1 MNRFVKILPM
11 MEWLQTY
18 RKEWL
23 RFDLVAGLTT
33 AAVVIPKAMAYA
45 AIAGLPL
52 VVGLYSSLVML
63 VVYAVFGT
71 SRLLSVT
78 TSSTIAI
85 LAYGALAA
93 VVPGGNAASLL
104 SASATLSLLVGA
116 FLLLGGL
123 LRLGVV
129 ANLISDPVLIGFKAG
144 IGLVI
149 VLDQIPKLLDVH
161 FTKAGFFQDIVSIL
175 GHLPETSLPTLM
187 LAMAMLGLM
196 LGLKKFAP
204 RLPAP
209 LITVAAGIALSS
221 FVGLDRLGISLV
233 GTVQAGLPTFA
244 LPDFNLMRQLW
255 PAALGIALMSFI
267 ETAAAGRAFI
277 QKGDLPP
284 EGNQELVATGLA
296 NLAGSFF
303 HAMPG
308 GGGTSQTAVNQGSGA
323 RSQISGLVTAAVIM
337 ATLLFLAPLFGK
349 MPNATLA
356 VVVIIASVGLVSPA
370 EFRSIHTIRTMEFH
384 WALIA
389 ACGVMLLGTLNGL
402 LVAVLVSMVSLIV
415 RANTHPIHV
424 LGRKPGTSVFRPLSP
439 EHPEDETYPGRLLLR
454 PEGAIFFVN
463 APRLGQKMR
472 ALIAEF
478 TPRVLILDLSA
489 VPDME
494 YTALMM
500 LTEGEEAVREAGTM
514 ILLVA
519 MNPRVLEVIQR
530 SPLWERLGRERT
542 FFTLDQAVEWFH
554 RQSAEDSQKTEQD
567 QDGMVTTLQVSAGTA
582 GA

>member
-1 MNRFVKILPM
+1 MSVNRLGKMIPM
-11 MEWLQTY
+11 MEWLPSY
-18 RKEWL
+18 RMEWL

-33 AAVVIPKAMAYA
+33 AAVIIPQAMAYA
-45 AIAGLPL
+45 AIARLPL
-52 VVGLYSSLVML
+52 VVGLYTSLVML
-63 VVYAVFGT
+63 AVYAALGT

-85 LAYGALAA
+85 LSSSALA
-93 VVPGGNAASLL
+93 VVAPGGDAARLQA
-104 SASATLSLLVGA
+104 ASATLSLLVGA

-129 ANLISDPVLIGFKAG
+129 ANLISNPVLIGFKAG

-149 VLDQIPKLLDVH
+149 VLDQVPKLLNVH
-161 FTKAGFFQDIVSIL
+161 ITKAGFFQEIFSIIR
-175 GHLPETSLPTLM
+175 HLPEASLPTFM
-187 LAMAMLGLM
+187 LAISMLALM
-196 LGLKKFAP
+196 FGLKRLAP
-204 RLPAP
+204 RLPAT
-209 LITVAAGIALSS
+209 LIIVSVGIALSG
-221 FVGLDRLGISLV
+221 FAGLDRMGISLV
-233 GTVQAGLPTFA
+233 GTVQAGLPTIA
-244 LPDFNLMRQLW
+244 LPDLSLMERLW
-255 PAALGIALMSFI
+255 PAALGIALMSFV

-277 QKGDLPP
+277 RKGDLPP
-284 EGNQELVATGLA
+284 EANRELVATGLA

-303 HAMPG
+303 HTMPG
-308 GGGTSQTAVNQGSGA
+308 GGGTSQTAVNHGAGA
-323 RSQISGLVTAAVIM
+323 RSQISGLVTAAVVM
-337 ATLLFLAPLFGK
+337 ATILFLAPLFGL

-356 VVVIIASVGLVSPA
+356 VVVIIAGVGLIRPT

-389 ACGVMLLGTLNGL
+389 AFGVMVLGTLKGL

-439 EHPEDETYPGRLLLR
+439 EHPEDETFPGLLLLR
-454 PEGAIFFVN
+454 PEGAIFFAN
-463 APRLGQKMR
+463 APRLGQKIR
-472 ALIAEF
+472 ALITEF
-478 TPRVLILDLSA
+478 SPRVLVLDLSA

-500 LTEGEEAVREAGTM
+500 LIEGEEAVREAGTM
-514 ILLVA
+514 IQLVA

-542 FFTLDQAVEWFH
+542 FFTLDQAVEWFQ
-554 RQSAEDSQKTEQD
+554 RQAVGDK
-567 QDGMVTTLQVSAGTA
+567 LQ
-582 GA
+582 

>member
-1 MNRFVKILPM
+1 MSVNRLGKIFPIMDWLPS
-11 MEWLQTY
+11 Y

-33 AAVVIPKAMAYA
+33 AAVIIPKAMAYA

-52 VVGLYSSLVML
+52 VVGLYTSLVML

-85 LAYGALAA
+85 LASSALAA
-93 VVPGGNAASLL
+93 VAPGGDAARLL

-116 FLLLGGL
+116 FLLMGGL
-123 LRLGVV
+123 LRLGAV
-129 ANLISDPVLIGFKAG
+129 ANLISAPVLIGFKAG

-149 VLDQIPKLLDVH
+149 VLDQVPKLLDVH
-161 FTKAGFFQDIVSIL
+161 ITKAGFFQDIVSIL
-175 GHLPETSLPTLM
+175 GRLHETSLPTLM
-187 LAMAMLGLM
+187 LALTMLALM
-196 LGLKKFAP
+196 LVLKQFAP

-209 LITVAAGIALSS
+209 LITVAAGIALSG

-233 GTVQAGLPTFA
+233 GTVRAGLPTFA
-244 LPDFNLMRQLW
+244 LPDLSLMERLW

-284 EGNQELVATGLA
+284 EGNHELVATGLA
-296 NLAGSFF
+296 NLVGSFF
-303 HAMPG
+303 HGMPG
-308 GGGTSQTAVNQGSGA
+308 GGGTSQTAVNKGAGA
-323 RSQISGLVTAAVIM
+323 RSQMSGLVTAAVIM
-337 ATLLFLAPLFGK
+337 AALLFLAPLFGL

-356 VVVIIASVGLVSPA
+356 IVVIIASVGLVSPA
-370 EFRSIHTIRTMEFH
+370 EFRAVHTIRTMEFH

-389 ACGVMLLGTLNGL
+389 AFGVMVLGTLKGL

-424 LGRKPGTSVFRPLSP
+424 LGRKPGTNVFRPLSP
-439 EHPEDETYPGRLLLR
+439 EHPEDETYPGLLLLR
-454 PEGAIFFVN
+454 PEGAIFFAN
-463 APRLGQKMR
+463 APRLGQKIR
-472 ALIAEF
+472 ELIAQF
-478 TPRVLILDLSA
+478 TPRVLVLDLSA
-489 VPDME
+489 VPDIE

-514 ILLVA
+514 IELVA

-530 SPLWERLGRERT
+530 SSLWERLGRERT
-542 FFTLDQAVEWFH
+542 FFTLDQAVEWFQ
-554 RQSAEDSQKTEQD
+554 RQ
-567 QDGMVTTLQVSAGTA
+567 AGRNNTR
-582 GA
+582 

>member
-1 MNRFVKILPM
+1 MSRLNKILPM
-11 MEWLQTY
+11 MEWLPSY
-18 RKEWL
+18 RKELL

-33 AAVVIPKAMAYA
+33 AAVIIPQAMAYA
-45 AIAGLPL
+45 TIAGLPL
-52 VVGLYSSLVML
+52 VVGLYTSLVML
-63 VVYAVFGT
+63 VVYAALGT

-85 LAYGALAA
+85 LVSGALATVA
-93 VVPGGNAASLL
+93 PAGDAARLL
-104 SASATLSLLVGA
+104 SASTTLSLLVGA

-149 VLDQIPKLLDVH
+149 VLNQIPKLLDVH
-161 FTKAGFFQDIVSIL
+161 IAKAGFFQDIVSIL
-175 GHLPETSLPTLM
+175 THLPQTSLPTFM
-187 LAMAMLGLM
+187 LAMAMLAVM
-196 LGLKKFAP
+196 LGLKHFAP

-209 LITVAAGIALSS
+209 LITVAVGIALSG

-233 GTVQAGLPTFA
+233 GTVQAGLPTFV
-244 LPDFNLMRQLW
+244 LPDLSLMRQLW

-284 EGNQELVATGLA
+284 EGNHELVATGLA

-303 HAMPG
+303 NCMPG
-308 GGGTSQTAVNQGSGA
+308 GGGTSQTAVNQGAGA

-337 ATLLFLAPLFGK
+337 ATLLFLAPLFGL

-356 VVVIIASVGLVSPA
+356 VVVIIACIGLVSPA
-370 EFRSIHTIRTMEFH
+370 EFRAVHTIRTMEFH
-384 WALIA
+384 WALITA
-389 ACGVMLLGTLNGL
+389 SGVMVLGTLKGL

-424 LGRKPGTSVFRPLSP
+424 LGRKPGTNVFRPLSP
-439 EHPEDETYPGRLLLR
+439 EHPEDETYPGVLLLR
-454 PEGAIFFVN
+454 PEGAIFFAN

-478 TPRVLILDLSA
+478 TPRILVLDLSA

-500 LTEGEEAVREAGTM
+500 LTDGEEQVREAGTVVA
-514 ILLVA
+514 LVA
-519 MNPRVLEVIQR
+519 MNPYVLELIRR
-530 SPLWERLGRERT
+530 SPLWERLGHERM
-542 FFTLDQAVEWFH
+542 FFTLVQAVERFQP
-554 RQSAEDSQKTEQD
+554 QSAEDAT
-567 QDGMVTTLQVSAGTA
+567 
-582 GA
+582 